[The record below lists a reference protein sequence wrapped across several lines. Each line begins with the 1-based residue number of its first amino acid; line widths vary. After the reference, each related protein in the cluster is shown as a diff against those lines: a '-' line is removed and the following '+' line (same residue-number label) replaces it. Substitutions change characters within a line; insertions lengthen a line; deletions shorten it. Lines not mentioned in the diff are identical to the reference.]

1 MHKYSGTDWDKL
13 EEQNRSQEGLVRF
26 GKASLRK
33 SSEEAEPGR
42 ECSQGRK
49 TMTSLR

>member
-13 EEQNRSQEGLVRF
+13 EEQNRSQEGLARLWEGF
-26 GKASLRK
+26 PA
-33 SSEEAEPGR
+33 EEKRRLSQGR
-42 ECSQGRK
+42 EYSQGRK